1 MTVFIFLASLLG
13 CIIIGVP
20 VAFSLLLC
28 GLALMVH
35 LDMFDIQIMAQN
47 LIHGADS
54 FPLLAIPFFVLAGEV
69 MNAGGISKRIVDLPL
84 KLVGH
89 KRGGL
94 GYVAIIASIL
104 MASLSGSA
112 AADTAA
118 LGMVLLPMMAKV
130 GYTPGRSAGLIAT
143 GGIIAPIIPPS
154 IPFIIFGVAS
164 GVSISK
170 LFLAGIAPGIL
181 MGAVLSFVWWWQSR
195 AVGTAVSEKSAS
207 SEVWRSVKEGLWA
220 LMLPVLIVGGFR
232 SGMFTPTEAGAIA
245 AIYALFIALFIYREM
260 KFSDL
265 FEVLFSAAETTA
277 VVMLLVAASAIS
289 AFLITLAELP
299 DMVVAMMQPL
309 VGSPVLLM
317 LAIMVFI
324 MVVGMV
330 MDLTPTVL
338 ILVPVLMPLVV
349 DAGID
354 PVYFGVLFI
363 LNCSIGLITPPV
375 GNVLN
380 VIAGVSRL
388 PFEECVKGVLP
399 YLLSMLGLLVLMTV
413 FPQLIL
419 APLRWIS

>member
-1 MTVFIFLASLLG
+1 MTVFILLASLLG

-94 GYVAIIASIL
+94 GYVAIIASVL

-130 GYTPGRSAGLIAT
+130 GYAPGRSAGLIAT

-338 ILVPVLMPLVV
+338 ILVPVLMPLIV

>member
-94 GYVAIIASIL
+94 GYVAIIASVL

-130 GYTPGRSAGLIAT
+130 GYAPGRSAGLIAT

-338 ILVPVLMPLVV
+338 ILVPVLMPLIV

>member
-94 GYVAIIASIL
+94 GYVAIIASVL

-130 GYTPGRSAGLIAT
+130 GYAPGRSAGLIAT

-195 AVGTAVSEKSAS
+195 AVGTVVSEKSAS

-338 ILVPVLMPLVV
+338 ILVPVLMPLIV

-354 PVYFGVLFI
+354 TVYFGVLFI